1 MKNQILIAVAVFA
14 SCLFTGCSSENQI
27 IEKKPTF
34 LNENIANTTPNSID
48 KVITR
53 NHTLKYLALGDSY
66 TIGQSVCE
74 TCKFPEQLQ
83 EALRNTNT
91 ENNFSLKVIARTGW
105 TTNDL
110 INAIDVQNPATNYDL
125 VTLLIGV
132 NNQFQNIDFAVYE
145 KEFSYLIDR
154 SIAYAKGNKANVI
167 VISIPD
173 YAYTPYG
180 QLSGKFD
187 TISAEISLYN
197 AYAKKYCD
205 ENGIAFSNITTISQN
220 GLTNPSLVAID
231 GLHPS
236 ETAYTLFTQSI
247 APKAAVILNQ

>member
-14 SCLFTGCSSENQI
+14 TSLFTACSSENQI
-27 IEKKPTF
+27 TEKKSTF
-34 LNENIANTTPNSID
+34 PDENILHTTPNSIN
-48 KVITR
+48 KVTTR
-53 NHTLKYLALGDSY
+53 NHTIKYLALGDSY

-91 ENNFSLKVIARTGW
+91 ENSFSLKVIARTGW
-105 TTNDL
+105 TTNNL
-110 INAIDVQNPATNYDL
+110 INAINAQNPATDYDL

-132 NNQFQNIDFAVYE
+132 NNQFQNIAFAVYE
-145 KEFSYLIDR
+145 KEFAFLVAK
-154 SIAYAKGNKANVI
+154 SIAYAKGNKANI
-167 VISIPD
+167 MVISIPD

-187 TISAEISLYN
+187 EISAEISLYN
-197 AYAKKYCD
+197 TYTEKYCE
-205 ENGIAFSNITTISQN
+205 ENGIAFSNITPITQN
-220 GLTNPSLVAID
+220 GLTNPTLVADD

-236 ETAYTLFTQSI
+236 ETAYALFVQKI
-247 APKAAVILNQ
+247 APKAAAILNQ

>member
-14 SCLFTGCSSENQI
+14 TSLFTACSGENQI
-27 IEKKPTF
+27 TEKKPTF
-34 LNENIANTTPNSID
+34 TDENILITTRNSIN
-48 KVITR
+48 KVTTR
-53 NHTLKYLALGDSY
+53 NHTIKYLALGDSY

-91 ENNFSLKVIARTGW
+91 ENSFSLKVIARTGW
-105 TTNDL
+105 ITNNL
-110 INAIDVQNPATNYDL
+110 INAINAQNPATDYDL

-132 NNQFQNIDFAVYE
+132 NNQFQNIAFAVYE
-145 KEFSYLIDR
+145 KEFAFLVAK
-154 SIAYAKGNKANVI
+154 SIAYAKGNKANI
-167 VISIPD
+167 MVISIPD

-187 TISAEISLYN
+187 EISAEISLYN
-197 AYAKKYCD
+197 AYAKKYCE
-205 ENGIAFSNITTISQN
+205 ENGIAFSNITPITQN
-220 GLTNPSLVAID
+220 ALTNPTLVADD

-236 ETAYTLFTQSI
+236 ETAYALFVQKI
-247 APKAAVILNQ
+247 APKAAAILNQ